1 MATADLTSWP
11 ACSPRWST
19 PRRPSRPTY
28 GYQVME
34 IAKLLGT
41 PLMPWQEY
49 VVCVALETLPD
60 GTFAYREVIVTVPRQ
75 QGKTTLLLSLEVWR
89 ATAYSRIVK
98 KRQRIYYSAQTGK
111 DGRQKLLDDQVPV
124 IQDSKLASL
133 LDNRRANGGIRRE
146 SGGEGIDFK
155 GGRIDV
161 MASGID
167 SGHGKVV
174 DLALI
179 DEAFADQDDRRE
191 QAMIPAMM
199 TKRDAQ
205 LWVTSTA
212 GWEGSAYLKRKVDA
226 GRSAVA
232 DGVDTGL
239 CFFEWSAD
247 PDLPAD
253 SPATWYSC
261 MPALGH
267 TINEAVV
274 ANALRTMEPEEFERA
289 FLNRWTTGESRV
301 IPKEVWDAVC
311 SADLKPDG
319 GICFGIDATPDRSRG
334 SIVAMDSMRRGE
346 LVDNQD
352 GVTWM
357 VARVEELAKKF
368 SAKVAIDSK
377 GPAASLIPD
386 LKAHGVSIVE
396 YDAGMVADATA
407 RTYDAIADGFVKVRS
422 VHGDPLDTAVAGA
435 RKRVSGERWYWGR
448 SNATVDVSPLV
459 ALTLAFDLA
468 LKTKRKR
475 DPIVF
480 FGR

>member
-1 MATADLTSWP
+1 
-11 ACSPRWST
+11 
-19 PRRPSRPTY
+19 
-28 GYQVME
+28 
-34 IAKLLGT
+34 
-41 PLMPWQEY
+41 MPHQQMM
-49 VVCVALETLPD
+49 VDVALELLPD
-60 GTFAYREVIVTVPRQ
+60 GSLAYREVGGTMPRQ
-75 QGKTTLLLSLEVWR
+75 QGKTTEVLSVEIHRAVMWR
-89 ATAYSRIVK
+89 RP
-98 KRQRIYYSAQTGK
+98 RQRIYYSAQTGK
-111 DGRQKLLDDQVPV
+111 DGRQKLLDDQVP
-124 IQDSKLASL
+124 ILQASPLASL

-155 GGRIDV
+155 GGSRIDV
-161 MASGID
+161 MASSIE
-167 SGHGKVV
+167 SGHGKTI
-174 DLALI
+174 DLGIL
-179 DEAFADQDDRRE
+179 DEAFADVDDRRE

-199 TKRDAQ
+199 TKPDAQ
-205 LWVTSTA
+205 LWWVSTA
-212 GWEGSAYLKRKVDA
+212 GWEGSVFLKRKVDA
-226 GRSAVA
+226 GRAAVS
-232 DGVDTGL
+232 DGIDHGL
-239 CFFEWSAD
+239 CYFEWSAD

-253 SPATWYSC
+253 DPATWYSC
-261 MPALGH
+261 MPALGF
-267 TINEAVV
+267 TVPEEVV
-274 ANALRTMEPEEFERA
+274 ANAFRTMEPEEFERA
-289 FLNRWTTGESRV
+289 FLNRWTTGEAR
-301 IPKEVWDAVC
+301 IIARELWDAVN

-319 GICFGIDATPDRSRG
+319 GFCFGIDAAPDRSSG
-334 SIVAMDSMRRGE
+334 SIVAVDSMRRGE
-346 LVDNQD
+346 LVEHQD

-407 RTYDAIADGFVKVRS
+407 RLYDAVADGFVKIRR
-422 VHGDPLDTAVAGA
+422 HPDLDIAVAGA

-480 FGR
+480 FGHP